1 MRKDIQYSQFQNYEL
16 TYAHFVRFPS
26 WERWPPGS
34 SPGRNSEV
42 ETSQI
47 SRIQVKKSN
56 SNSLF
61 VLALCFLTIISNSI
75 TISEVPTTIQNK
87 YFWQYQQIKRKLFE
101 PIRIWSGSLAI
112 SWITFDHVF
121 HNIKSDLISSKW
133 RSKISWYWL
142 WKSHS
147 KFYTDIWY
155 YLSECKLHQNKIF
168 LQHSK
173 RFSDRYFSCLN
184 FNILSI
190 FDASEFE
197 FYEGITSTF
206 KYLQNVLCNTRLLVG
221 MCTDIKFLRS
231 SVFAL

>member
-1 MRKDIQYSQFQNYEL
+1 MAAESHKELQKCGHFGDWMRKDIQYSQFQNYEL

-42 ETSQI
+42 KTSQI
-47 SRIQVKKSN
+47 SRSQVKKPK

-75 TISEVPTTIQNK
+75 TIYEVPTIQNK

-121 HNIKSDLISSKW
+121 HSIKSDLICSKW

-142 WKSHS
+142 NMKV
-147 KFYTDIWY
+147 TI
-155 YLSECKLHQNKIF
+155 Q
-168 LQHSK
+168 
-173 RFSDRYFSCLN
+173 
-184 FNILSI
+184 
-190 FDASEFE
+190 
-197 FYEGITSTF
+197 
-206 KYLQNVLCNTRLLVG
+206 
-221 MCTDIKFLRS
+221 
-231 SVFAL
+231 

>member
-1 MRKDIQYSQFQNYEL
+1 MFFQTSMAAESHKELQKCGHFGDWMRKDIQYSQFQNYEL

-42 ETSQI
+42 ETGQI

-121 HNIKSDLISSKW
+121 HSIKSDLICSKW

-142 WKSHS
+142 RKSHS

-155 YLSECKLHQNKIF
+155 TVFPRI
-168 LQHSK
+168 
-173 RFSDRYFSCLN
+173 
-184 FNILSI
+184 
-190 FDASEFE
+190 
-197 FYEGITSTF
+197 
-206 KYLQNVLCNTRLLVG
+206 V
-221 MCTDIKFLRS
+221 S
-231 SVFAL
+231 SLE